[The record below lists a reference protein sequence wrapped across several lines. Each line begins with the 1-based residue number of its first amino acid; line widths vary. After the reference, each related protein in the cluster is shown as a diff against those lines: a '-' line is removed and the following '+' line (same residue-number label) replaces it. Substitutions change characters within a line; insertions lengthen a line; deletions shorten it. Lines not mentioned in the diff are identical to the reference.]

1 MITRRNTI
9 LAATAALGLALAGA
23 ASAGPGKGHA
33 LNADENGVMLQGYDP
48 VAYIQEE
55 SAVKGSDDI
64 IAQHQGVTYHFASS
78 ENRDTF
84 EANPAAYV
92 PAYGGY
98 CAMGTAMGLKLD
110 VKPEL
115 FRVVDDRL
123 YLNTAE
129 GAQKKWLS
137 DTSAHIRKADEKWAE
152 IRDIPADQLEAN

>member
-1 MITRRNTI
+1 MITRRNT
-9 LAATAALGLALAGA
+9 LFAAAAAVGLALAGA
-23 ASAGPGKGHA
+23 AQAGSGKGHA

-48 VAYIQEE
+48 VAYIKQE
-55 SAVKGSDDI
+55 SAVKGSGEI
-64 IAQHQGVTYHFASS
+64 TAEHQGVTYHFASA

-84 EANPAAYV
+84 AANPDAYV

-115 FRVVDDRL
+115 FRVVDERL

-137 DTSAHIRKADEKWAE
+137 DVSAHIRMADEKWAG